1 MKKNMIIS
9 TCTLLLY
16 FISVLHAQTSMEETT
31 IPSLEEIL
39 KSSSETTEETT
50 MPPSSSPSSTSS
62 STTTTSTTRLS
73 NKNFPENFLWN
84 YTEFEIEHFCNCDLS
99 RGCDINCCCDTDC
112 SNVEVKSFSGCHE
125 VQPHQY
131 DPRYTFQNR

>member
-50 MPPSSSPSSTSS
+50 MPPSSSSTS
-62 STTTTSTTRLS
+62 STTTTSTTRCQ
-73 NKNFPENFLWN
+73 NPK
-84 YTEFEIEHFCNCDLS
+84 
-99 RGCDINCCCDTDC
+99 
-112 SNVEVKSFSGCHE
+112 VES
-125 VQPHQY
+125 
-131 DPRYTFQNR
+131 

>member
-62 STTTTSTTRLS
+62 TTTTSTTRLS
-73 NKNFPENFLWN
+73 NKNFPENFSWN

-112 SNVEVKSFSGCHE
+112 SNVEVKSFAGCHE

-131 DPRYTFQNR
+131 DPRYTFLKR